1 MMQPQLAHKLRLT
14 DYFTFSFG
22 TMVGVGWLVLMDDW
36 LGRGG
41 PLGAILGFAL
51 GGAVLFPVGY
61 VYGRLVMAYP
71 DAAGE
76 VAYTAEVFPP
86 SASYVTGWMMLLAY
100 AIVCPWEAV
109 AIGNIASYIFP
120 TLNSTELYRI
130 AGQPVFLPRVVLG
143 FALTFLVGAL
153 NYRGIRLS
161 ATFQNVTTFGLL
173 MLFGVFG
180 AAAVAHGSAQ
190 NFTPLYSGAPF
201 LSILLVLQIVPYFM
215 TGFEAVSKA
224 AEEAHPDFPA
234 RDYMRAP
241 LLAITAAIL
250 FYTGVVAVAAWAQP
264 WQTFVHEKFSTAV
277 ALERAVGSHWV
288 VNVILA
294 AALLSLMKC
303 FNGNYVASS
312 RLLFAMARRGIVPG
326 RMAWVH
332 PEFHTPAA
340 AVIVIG
346 TGTATAMLLGPSILV
361 GITEVGSL
369 AAGFGWMM
377 ACAAYAAMR
386 PAPRER
392 AVAVVGAVVG
402 AILVLMKVAPFIP
415 GHFTANEYVVLAL
428 WIVLGLL
435 FHRRPALLAP
445 NLRG

>member
-1 MMQPQLAHKLRLT
+1 MPQLARKLRLT

-41 PLGAILGFAL
+41 PLGAILGFVL
-51 GGAVLFPVGY
+51 GGAILYPVGY

-76 VAYTAEVFPP
+76 VAYTAKVFPP
-86 SASYVTGWMMLLAY
+86 WASYSTGWMMLLAY

-109 AIGNIASYIFP
+109 AIGRITSYIFP
-120 TLNSTELYRI
+120 ALNSIELYRVS
-130 AGQPVFLPRVVLG
+130 GQPVFLPHVVLG
-143 FALTFLVGAL
+143 LALTALVGAL

-161 ATFQNVTTFGLL
+161 AMFQNFTTFGLL
-173 MLFGVFG
+173 LLFGVFS
-180 AAAVAHGSAQ
+180 AAAVTHGSAR
-190 NFTPLYSGAPF
+190 NFAPLYSGAPF
-201 LSILLVLQIVPYFM
+201 LSVLLVVQIVPYFM

-241 LLAITAAIL
+241 LLAITVAIL
-250 FYTGVVAVAAWAQP
+250 FYAAVVAVVAWAQP

-288 VNVILA
+288 VDVILA

-303 FNGNYVASS
+303 FNGNFVAAS
-312 RLLFAMARRGIVPG
+312 RLLFAMARRGIVPA
-326 RMAWVH
+326 RLSRVH
-332 PEFHTPAA
+332 PAYNTPAA
-340 AVIVIG
+340 SVIAIDL
-346 TGTATAMLLGPSILV
+346 GTATAMLFGSSILV

-392 AVAVVGAVVG
+392 AVAVIGALIG
-402 AILVLMKVAPFIP
+402 ASLVLMKIAPFVP
-415 GHFTANEYVVLAL
+415 GHFSLNEYVVLAL
-428 WIVLGLL
+428 WIILGLL
-435 FHRRPALLAP
+435 FHRRGAP
-445 NLRG
+445 LPR

>member
-1 MMQPQLAHKLRLT
+1 MQPQLARKLRLT

-22 TMVGVGWLVLMDDW
+22 AMVGVGWLVLMDDW

-51 GGAVLFPVGY
+51 GGAVLYPIGY

-76 VAYTAEVFPP
+76 VAYTAKVFPP
-86 SASYVTGWMMLLAY
+86 WASYATGWMMLLAY

-109 AIGNIASYIFP
+109 AIGRIASYIFP
-120 TLNSTELYRI
+120 ALNSIELYRI
-130 AGQPVFLPRVVLG
+130 SGQPVFLPHVALG
-143 FALTFLVGAL
+143 LLLTALVGAL
-153 NYRGIRLS
+153 NFRGIRLS
-161 ATFQNVTTFGLL
+161 ATFQNYTTFGLL
-173 MLFGVFG
+173 LLFGVFG
-180 AAAVAHGSAQ
+180 AAGVAHGSAQ
-190 NFTPLYSGAPF
+190 NFAPLYSGAPF
-201 LSILLVLQIVPYFM
+201 ISVLLVLQVVPYFM

-241 LLAITAAIL
+241 LLAITVAIL
-250 FYTGVVAVAAWAQP
+250 FYTGVIAVAAWAQP
-264 WQTFVHEKFSTAV
+264 WQSFVHEKFSTAV
-277 ALERAVGSHWV
+277 ALERSVGSHWV
-288 VNVILA
+288 VNVILT

-303 FNGNYVASS
+303 FNGNFVASS
-312 RLLFAMARRGIVPG
+312 RLLFAMARRGIVPAG
-326 RMAWVH
+326 LARVH
-332 PEFHTPAA
+332 SAFRTPAA
-340 AVIVIG
+340 SVVAIG
-346 TGTATAMLLGPSILV
+346 CGTATAMLLGPSILV

-377 ACAAYAAMR
+377 ACAAYAAMK

-392 AVAVVGAVVG
+392 AVASVGAVIG
-402 AILVLMKVAPFIP
+402 ASLVLMKITPLVP
-415 GHFTANEYVVLAL
+415 GHFTVNEYIVLAI

-435 FHRRPALLAP
+435 FHRRPAALP
-445 NLRG
+445 Q